1 MSKCV
6 EFQREI
12 EASEVRESKKLPR
25 EHIFGAPCAVPSM
38 TKDTP
43 RPRNVR
49 TPGLK
54 RGFYRLPARKNGHQ
68 VKEWELGGANFSRAG
83 SGCEVC
89 MPSAFRVK
97 VIFSMLFSY
106 PAE

>member
-12 EASEVRESKKLPR
+12 EASEARESKKLLR

-54 RGFYRLPARKNGHQ
+54 RGFYSCLLYTSDAADDNRL
-68 VKEWELGGANFSRAG
+68 V
-83 SGCEVC
+83 
-89 MPSAFRVK
+89 
-97 VIFSMLFSY
+97 
-106 PAE
+106 